1 MAERVYRDQ
10 SAAASYSEPGELPKA
25 LPQSKIHAAAER
37 VGDTLGGAVG
47 KVKELPA
54 RLQEM
59 KDRFTVIRGRAQRDL
74 SNRAEEIADDLKQQA
89 QLTVTRART
98 RAERIR
104 REKPVAVILGAAAFG
119 LVLGIALRIWR
130 DHAD

>member
-1 MAERVYRDQ
+1 MAEPVYRN
-10 SAAASYSEPGELPKA
+10 SELTPYPEPGELPKA
-25 LPQSKIHAAAER
+25 LPQSDIHAAAER
-37 VGDTLGGAVG
+37 VGDAVG
-47 KVKELPA
+47 SAVEKVKELPG

-89 QLTVTRART
+89 QLTVSRART
-98 RAERIR
+98 RAERLR
-104 REKPVAVILGAAAFG
+104 REQPLAVILGAAAFG
-119 LVLGIALRIWR
+119 MVLGIVLRIWR